1 MKRRTACFFGL
12 LVFHAGLLCAQK
24 KIDSLQQALSLYEPD
39 DTLKVGIYNRLG
51 YEYWVVSPV
60 HSEHYGAMALSLAD
74 SLGYRQGIAFAKRV
88 IGVSHWARGNYQLAL
103 NFLIE
108 SLAGY
113 RALEDRMGE
122 ANVTMN
128 LGLVYADQANYQKA
142 LDLYFDAIQL
152 FETLKAR
159 DRVGTTYTKIGA
171 IYLNLK
177 QTELAYQYFT
187 QALSI
192 HQQGGYRYGIEEV
205 TGLLGVLFL
214 QRNELERAV
223 SYVQEALSIASQIG
237 DQDNVAKNGA
247 TLGLIYMR
255 QGKFSLA
262 EKHLDNALETA
273 KANGLK
279 KVLKDI
285 YLYKKQLYQS
295 RRNFAKAL
303 EYADMYVAISD
314 SLFNEEKAVQM
325 ANLQTALEVRG
336 KDLELQAK
344 QHEIDLLE
352 QNARFGWWVRLSLSA
367 GVVILIGLGAL
378 LISRQ
383 RLKIRSTREL
393 AAKTEALLTSA
404 KSLAEAKFENAQLRE
419 HELVR
424 ELEYKNKE
432 LTSYTI
438 NFIRKN
444 EILEDLT
451 EQIRKIKATADPALS
466 KKLNQLQRNVE
477 SSLHADRDWEDFKKY
492 FESVHNNFFTA
503 LKEQYPDLTPTD
515 LKMCALIRLN
525 LSMKEMATVLGI
537 SPESVKTSRYRLRK
551 KLGLEHEENLLSF
564 MFEMEKRAGAS

>member
-1 MKRRTACFFGL
+1 M